1 MTNSGYGVFGGK
13 YGGILQASRNEV
25 KSSSDQFNVSKG
37 ANNIAARSTGTLPV
51 TFAPKKE
58 GNFSS
63 TITLTDK
70 NGQQY
75 SFLVRGVASVPAK
88 QSVTPESYDA
98 GDLKVG
104 GEDKT
109 ATITIK
115 NTGNYPLQYV
125 FPKFSSEKIVGSTAK
140 VHKFGYTTISNVA
153 GDQSFE

>member
-1 MTNSGYGVFGGK
+1 M
-13 YGGILQASRNEV
+13 
-25 KSSSDQFNVSKG
+25 KSSSDQFNVSNG

-70 NGQQY
+70 NGNQH

-98 GDLKVG
+98 
-104 GEDKT
+104 
-109 ATITIK
+109 AT
-115 NTGNYPLQYV
+115 
-125 FPKFSSEKIVGSTAK
+125 
-140 VHKFGYTTISNVA
+140 
-153 GDQSFE
+153 

>member
-1 MTNSGYGVFGGK
+1 M
-13 YGGILQASRNEV
+13 
-25 KSSSDQFNVSKG
+25 SKG
-37 ANNIAARSTGTLPV
+37 ADNIAARSTGTLPV
-51 TFAPKKE
+51 TFAPTEE

-75 SFLVRGVASVPAK
+75 SFLVRGVASKPAQ
-88 QSVTPESYDA
+88 QSVTPDVYEA

-115 NTGNYPLQYV
+115 NTGNYPCSM
-125 FPKFSSEKIVGSTAK
+125 SSLS
-140 VHKFGYTTISNVA
+140 SLPRR
-153 GDQSFE
+153 